1 MCDDPHMQ
9 IRTYWTYQVLGW
21 SLYAASS
28 FVLNVVG
35 GAPVSAMIATHVGFI
50 ACSIALT
57 HGLRNAIRRHR
68 NGPWPLVRKSLLLAL
83 AVVAVGAA
91 QMAFIVAIDFLIEG
105 ANAGPWSP
113 VALFAVWWGMTLA
126 TSIWTGLYL
135 KITAQRHQ
143 NEMDAKMHLA
153 LRDAQLRALESQ
165 VNPHFLFNCLNS
177 IRALVTVDPPR
188 AQDMVTRL
196 ANVLRHS
203 LRHDKGHTV
212 ELATEVEAVADYLAL
227 ESVRF
232 EDRLQVKLAIDP
244 ETERCAVP
252 PMLLQTLVE
261 NAIKHGIAQVTDRGD
276 LIVRAAQQNGNI
288 RLEVENS
295 GRLVESSSG
304 TKLGLANAR
313 ERLKL
318 LYGDRAELSLKN
330 GEDCV
335 TATVVIPAG

>member
-1 MCDDPHMQ
+1 MQ

-21 SLYAASS
+21 PLYAAIS

-35 GAPVSAMIATHVGFI
+35 GAPVSTMIATHVVFF
-50 ACSIALT
+50 AFSIALT
-57 HGLRNAIRRHR
+57 HGLRSLIRRHR
-68 NGPWPLVRKSLLLAL
+68 FGPWSKARKRILLFL
-83 AVVAVGAA
+83 VVAAIGALQTA
-91 QMAFIVAIDFLIEG
+91 CIVATDLIVEG
-105 ANAGPWSP
+105 ENAGPWSP
-113 VALFAVWWGMTLA
+113 VAFLALWWGMTLA
-126 TSIWTGLYL
+126 TNIWTGLYL
-135 KITAQRHQ
+135 KITAQRRQ
-143 NEMDAKMHLA
+143 NEMDAQMRLA

-177 IRALVTVDPPR
+177 IRALVAVDPPR

-196 ANVLRHS
+196 ANVMRHS
-203 LRHDKGHTV
+203 LRRDNEHTV
-212 ELATEVEAVADYLAL
+212 ALSQEVEAVADYLAL

-232 EDRLQVKLAIDP
+232 EERLRVKIAIDP
-244 ETERCAVP
+244 SVESCAVP

-276 LIVRAAQQNGNI
+276 LSVRAARHNGSV

-295 GRLVESSSG
+295 GRLAESSNG

-313 ERLKL
+313 ERLRL

-330 GEDCV
+330 GAGFV